1 MSINVTFPDAL
12 LVATRQDT
20 EQFTQQ
26 VMFYTLAHL
35 YTQGKISSGF
45 AAQILGCTRLEFYW
59 RLSDNGFAVIDYAEE
74 DIDEEAATSHTLAAQ
89 VTAR

>member
-1 MSINVTFPDAL
+1 MSVNVTFPDAL

-20 EQFTQQ
+20 KQFTQQ

-59 RLSDNGFAVIDYAEE
+59 RLSEEGFAVIDYAEE
-74 DIDEEAATSHTLAAQ
+74 DLNNEVATSHTLATQ
-89 VTAR
+89 VAVR

>member
-12 LVATRQDT
+12 LVATRQDS

-26 VMFYTLAHL
+26 VMLYTLAHL
-35 YTQGKISSGF
+35 YTQGKISSGL

-74 DIDEEAATSHTLAAQ
+74 DIDDEAATSHTLAAQ